1 MKKEYIVI
9 HKIWKFT
16 LNNDYCFIDISFE
29 AWTSAFLKPEA
40 THLLFIHLL
49 MVKFSCLCHIGK
61 YNSWQLI
68 FFKIGILHKYLDF
81 V

>member
-16 LNNDYCFIDISFE
+16 LNSDYCFMDISFE
-29 AWTSAFLKPEA
+29 AWTRAFLKPEV
-40 THLLFIHLL
+40 TRLLFIHLL
-49 MVKFSCLCHIGK
+49 MVKFSCLCQIGK

-68 FFKIGILHKYLDF
+68 FFIIWILRKYLDF
-81 V
+81 T